1 MDYYSDLSLKRKNSD
16 YSPNISKEIPT
27 GGFPGLDV
35 KPKSKPETMSPLD
48 YWDKAMPRLR
58 SALGYWKSTF
68 FALVVASGFSLAIF
82 FVLITSYPSTI
93 DVNIP
98 WSLHVSDNATS
109 SYTQTPYVDFPALMS
124 IESSLERIVE
134 SAIGGSTLARLLKQ
148 GEMSIS
154 DLGTVVKHSD
164 LSCRKTLGERL
175 DRFANDAK
183 EGVISLQLFESK
195 VGEGLDQ

>member
-1 MDYYSDLSLKRKNSD
+1 MDYDSDPSLKRKNSD

-27 GGFPGLDV
+27 GRFPGLGV
-35 KPKSKPETMSPLD
+35 KPESKPETMSPLD
-48 YWDKAMPRLR
+48 YWDKAMLRLR

-82 FVLITSYPSTI
+82 FVLITSYSSAI
-93 DVNIP
+93 DTNIP
-98 WSLHVSDNATS
+98 RPLHVSYNATS
-109 SYTQTPYVDFPALMS
+109 SYTRTPYVDFPALMS

-154 DLGTVVKHSD
+154 DLGIVVKHSD
-164 LSCRKTLGERL
+164 LSCRRTLGERL